1 MISSPQK
8 LATPTFQVPFCSTA
22 VPVWFFSS
30 GVPLTRISYFTVA
43 WVGEVTVTLVT
54 LAVASDARLEPDWL
68 LMTDA
73 NVGPSWS
80 SVTRLLSG
88 VLALKKASQFA
99 VIAAIVA
106 ALALDEVPAEAAGD
120 DEAGDVAAGEE
131 VPAGDDE
138 PADVGLPPPQ
148 AARVTVRAASA
159 DAPSSCEMCL

>member
-8 LATPTFQVPFCSTA
+8 LVTPTFQVPFCSTA

-30 GVPLTRISYFTVA
+30 GVPPTRMSYFTVA

-68 LMTDA
+68 LIPDA

-88 VLALKKASQFA
+88 VLALKKASQFE

-106 ALALDEVPAEAAGD
+106 ALALDDVPAEAAGD
-120 DEAGDVAAGEE
+120 EAAGEE
-131 VPAGDDE
+131 VPAGADE
-138 PADVGLPPPQ
+138 PADVGLLPPQ
-148 AARVTVRAASA
+148 AARVTVKAASA
-159 DAPSSCEMCL
+159 HAPSSCEMCL